1 MTLSSDTVTKPSSL
15 VSKTE
20 SWDESAVALLKT
32 ASEGPTTSLN
42 KELLER
48 VNRILPFSLATAI
61 LDTGCGVGQVLGR
74 LIETYG
80 ASLPPTARLVAAD
93 LSPGMIAAVQGRQ
106 AAEVAAAAA
115 AAAEGRG
122 EDSKTAWARVEAA
135 VCDAADLLGLAV
147 EDGAFSHVTAG
158 LLLLMVQRPG
168 DVLAETRRV
177 LQPGGVFGMTS
188 FRSVGWMDIIGEA
201 LGAVRPGTGLGAIPE
216 AWASTARVAASL
228 EEAGFREVCVEE
240 VQTFYEFTDP
250 EAMTR
255 FNVANIP
262 SVKAVTAAMSGDEV
276 EQAIQWMLKR
286 LGERFPDGR
295 GRLEGTAIVATGRK

>member
-1 MTLSSDTVTKPSSL
+1 M
-15 VSKTE
+15 
-20 SWDESAVALLKT
+20 A
-32 ASEGPTTSLN
+32 
-42 KELLER
+42 
-48 VNRILPFSLATAI
+48 
-61 LDTGCGVGQVLGR
+61 QVLGR
-74 LIETYG
+74 LIETYS
-80 ASLPPTARLVAAD
+80 ADLPPTTRLVAAD

-106 AAEVAAAAA
+106 AAEVAAAAG
-115 AAAEGRG
+115 EGK
-122 EDSKTAWARVEAA
+122 DTAWARVEAA
-135 VCDAADLLGLAV
+135 VCDAADLAGAV
-147 EDGAFSHVTAG
+147 GPDGGDEAFSHVTAG

-168 DVLAETRRV
+168 EVLAETRRV
-177 LQPGGVFGMTS
+177 LRPGGLFGMTS
-188 FRSVGWMDIIGEA
+188 FRSVGWMDIIGQA

-262 SVKAVTAAMSGDEV
+262 SVKAVTATMTGDEV